1 MKGNRMYNMESGFW
15 KYDIAAD
22 EYFFSPGITRIFN
35 LELQGLKTHDAFLE
49 RIHPA
54 DVDRYARRFDEKIKT
69 SRDFT
74 LSFRIALENGTV
86 KDVKEHVEFLF
97 DNDGKATSYYGIVSD
112 ISCFIKLRNEGQTAY
127 SLINSTLRTLP
138 NLIFVKNIDAGFRF
152 TFVNDNF
159 ASFYGSS
166 PAEIIG
172 KYDKDISTPE
182 QARACYMT
190 DNQASNHDI
199 NSPLVSVEEI
209 PVSPKSVKYMQT
221 IKFAHVINGTNY
233 LICSAMD
240 ITALVKARQ
249 KAEESDKLKT
259 AFLRTISHEI
269 RTPMNSIMGYSQLIA
284 DLKDKKDVASFCE
297 KIKDNGSQLLN
308 LMTNIVYLARLETT
322 NGMLAYEN
330 IDLES
335 LFVSLKNLYGNRAK
349 DKGLD
354 LIYAPHCEGCNVYSN
369 KEGITEMLRNF
380 LDNSIKFTE
389 QGSISMGYDIE
400 LNRLKLWV
408 QDTGIGIDNKKKKSV
423 FKRFVKL
430 NEFTPGTG
438 IGLYI
443 SQKIAKAM
451 KGKIG
456 IDTKIGKGTFVWVEL
471 PLEFIKQQE
480 DEMVSAG
487 RL

>member
-1 MKGNRMYNMESGFW
+1 MYDMENGFW

-22 EYFFSPGITRIFN
+22 EYYFSPGITRIFN
-35 LELQGLKTHDAFLE
+35 LERQDMKTHDAFLE

-54 DVDRYARRFDEKIKT
+54 DVDSYASRFDEKIKT

-74 LSFRIALENGTV
+74 LSYRIALEDGTV
-86 KDVKEHVEFLF
+86 KDAEEHVEFLF
-97 DNDGKATSYYGIVSD
+97 DKDGKATSYYGIVSD
-112 ISCFIKLRNEGQTAY
+112 ISCFIKLRHEGQDAY
-127 SLINSTLRTLP
+127 SLINSVLRTLP

-159 ASFYGSS
+159 ASFYGFS

-182 QARACYMT
+182 QASACYVT
-190 DNQASNHDI
+190 DNQASSHDI
-199 NSPLVSVEEI
+199 NAPLVSVEEI

-240 ITALVKARQ
+240 ITDLVKARQ

-269 RTPMNSIMGYSQLIA
+269 RTPMNSIMGYSQLIT
-284 DLKDKKDVASFCE
+284 DLKYKNEVESLCE
-297 KIKDNGSQLLN
+297 KIQDNGSQLLS
-308 LMTNIVYLARLETT
+308 LMTNIVYLARLETM
-322 NGMLAYEN
+322 NGMPAYEN

-335 LFVSLKNLYGNRAK
+335 LFVSLKNHYERKAHA
-349 DKGLD
+349 KGLD
-354 LIYAPHCEGCNVYSN
+354 LIYAPHCECCNIYSN

-389 QGSISMGYDIE
+389 KGSITMGYE
-400 LNRLKLWV
+400 VECNNLRLWV

-430 NEFTPGTG
+430 NDFTPGTG

-451 KGKIG
+451 KGKIS
-456 IDTKIGKGTFVWVEL
+456 IDTKIGKGTYVWADL
-471 PLEFIKQQE
+471 PLEVVKKATC
-480 DEMVSAG
+480 DK
-487 RL
+487 